1 MTVRFSQKL
10 LVLSA
15 LVSFGFGL
23 TSCQTASESTTS
35 ESTASDSL
43 PPEEVTIRP
52 GHTNW
57 IEESFQTQVVNL
69 GLAKLGYQLDAAKE
83 LDYPALYLSVANNDI
98 DYSVAYYP
106 PGHDEFFENAGGEDK
121 ISSLGIFAPP
131 GNQGYLIDKKTADEY
146 GITNI
151 EQLQDPE
158 IAQLFDFD
166 GDGKANLTGC
176 NPGWGCEAITNHL
189 IEVYGLQDTV
199 EHDQGS
205 YTALLADAITRYE
218 AGEPIFYYAYN
229 PHWIGAV
236 LKPGEDVVWLEVP
249 FTSLPGEMSNLTE
262 ADTTFDGKNLG
273 WPSANQLIMANP
285 DFLAQNP
292 IAQRWFELVQIPI
305 EDMNAVSLRIEEGE
319 NTEEDIRQLAEEW
332 VSDNQEQFDQWIAE
346 AQSAGE

>member
-1 MTVRFSQKL
+1 MTFKLSQKL
-10 LVLSA
+10 IVFSA

-23 TSCQTASESTTS
+23 TSCQPASESTAS
-35 ESTASDSL
+35 DSTTSDSL

-52 GHTNW
+52 SHTSW

-69 GLAKLGYQLDAAKE
+69 GLEQLGYQLDAAKE
-83 LDYPALYLSVANNDI
+83 LEYPVLYLSVANNDI
-98 DYSVAYYP
+98 DYSVASYMP
-106 PGHDEFFENAGGEDK
+106 EQVGFLENAGGEDK
-121 ISSLGIFAPP
+121 ISILGALIPLGI
-131 GNQGYLIDKKTADEY
+131 QGYLIDKKTADEY

-166 GDGKANLTGC
+166 GDGKANLIGC
-176 NPGWGCEAITNHL
+176 NPGWFCEVTTNHF

-199 EHDQGS
+199 EQDQGT
-205 YTALLADAITRYE
+205 YTALLVDVITRYE
-218 AGEPIFYYAYN
+218 AGQPILYYAYN
-229 PHWIGAV
+229 PHWVGAV

-249 FTSLPGEMSNLTE
+249 FTSLPGAMSDLTA

-273 WPSANQLIMANP
+273 FAGNQQRIIANP
-285 DFLAQNP
+285 AFLAQNP
-292 IAQRWFELVQIPI
+292 IAQKWFELVQIPI
-305 EDMNAVSLRIEEGE
+305 EDMNAASLRINEGE
-319 NTEEDIRQLAEEW
+319 DTTEDIRQLAEEW